1 MTTATMK
8 KTIGFIDLHINNWHA
23 NTYPAWFRTAKRAGE
38 FELGYAY
45 EESPLSP
52 DSPSLETWCE
62 KMGMKPAHD
71 IETVVA
77 NSDCLCVLAPN
88 NPEAHDR
95 LAALPLAAGKPLYMD
110 KTFAPDK
117 ATAARFFE
125 TARRHGTPLMS
136 TSALR
141 FGEEFVAMMKG
152 FAGKRPVH
160 VTATG
165 GGRSFGEYSIHQ
177 IEMAVIALGLGARS
191 VTRLPGCATEL
202 YAVRY
207 EGGVRSALLT
217 YNPKADFTL
226 TAFGE
231 DRVAVAP
238 GATNM
243 FPHLIDAMLE
253 FFATGVSLVPEE
265 ETVEVAAI
273 REAAIKAQ
281 AAPGVEIPVP

>member
-1 MTTATMK
+1 MK
-8 KTIGFIDLHINNWHA
+8 KRIGFIDLYINNWHA
-23 NTYPAWFRTAKRAGE
+23 NNYPAWFRTAKRADE

-45 EESPLSP
+45 EETPAP
-52 DSPSLETWCE
+52 GSPSLEDWCA
-62 KMGMKPAHD
+62 KNGMRPAHD

-95 LAALPLAAGKPLYMD
+95 LAALPLAAGKPLYVD

-141 FGEEFVAMMKG
+141 YGEEFVAMRKRFG
-152 FAGKRPVH
+152 QTRPVH

-177 IEMAVIALGLGARS
+177 IEMVVVALGLGARS
-191 VTRLPGCATEL
+191 VVRLPGCATEL
-202 YAVRY
+202 YSVRY
-207 EGGVRSALLT
+207 ADGVRSALLT

-231 DRVAVAP
+231 DRVDGAP

-253 FFATGVSLVPEE
+253 FFATGASLVPEA
-265 ETVEVAAI
+265 ETIEVAAI
-273 REAAIKAQ
+273 RAAALKAQ
-281 AAPGVEIPVP
+281 STPGVEIPVA

>member
-1 MTTATMK
+1 M
-8 KTIGFIDLHINNWHA
+8 L
-23 NTYPAWFRTAKRAGE
+23 
-38 FELGYAY
+38 
-45 EESPLSP
+45 
-52 DSPSLETWCE
+52 
-62 KMGMKPAHD
+62 PAHD

-88 NPEAHDR
+88 SPESHAR
-95 LAALPLAAGKPLYMD
+95 LAALPLTAGKPLYID

-125 TARRHGTPLMS
+125 TAHRHGTPLMS

-141 FGEEFVAMMKG
+141 YGEEFVAMMKQ
-152 FAGKRPVH
+152 FAEKRPVH

-165 GGRSFGEYSIHQ
+165 GGRSFMEYSIHQ
-177 IEMAVIALGLGARS
+177 IEMEVVALGLGASS

-202 YAVRY
+202 YSVRY
-207 EGGVRSALLT
+207 ADGIRSALLT

-231 DRVAVAP
+231 DRVANAP

-243 FPHLIDAMLE
+243 FQHLIDAMLE
-253 FFATGVSLVPEE
+253 FFATGVSLVPEA
-265 ETVEVAAI
+265 ETIEVAAI

-281 AAPGVEIPVP
+281 SAPGVEIPIL

>member
-1 MTTATMK
+1 MK

-23 NTYPAWFRTAKRAGE
+23 NNYPAWFRTAKRASE

-52 DSPSLETWCE
+52 DSPPLGEWCA
-62 KMGMKPAHD
+62 KMGMKPARD

-88 NPEAHDR
+88 NPEAHER
-95 LAALPLAAGKPLYMD
+95 LAALPLAAGKPLSID
-110 KTFAPDK
+110 KTCAPDK

-141 FGEEFVAMMKG
+141 YGEEFVAMMQQFG
-152 FAGKRPVH
+152 QKRPIH
-160 VTATG
+160 VTVTG

-177 IEMAVIALGLGARS
+177 IEMEVIALGLGASS
-191 VTRLPGCATEL
+191 VTRIPGCATEL

-207 EGGVRSALLT
+207 ADGIRSALLT
-217 YNPKADFTL
+217 YSPRGDFTL

-231 DRVAVAP
+231 ERLANAP

-243 FPHLIDAMLE
+243 FPHLIDAMLD
-253 FFATGVSLVPEE
+253 FYATGVPLVPEE
-265 ETVEVAAI
+265 ETIEVAAI
-273 REAAIKAQ
+273 RAAALKAQ
-281 AAPGVEIPVP
+281 STPGV

>member
-1 MTTATMK
+1 MK
-8 KTIGFIDLHINNWHA
+8 KRIGFIDLYINNWHA
-23 NTYPAWFRTAKRAGE
+23 NNYPAWFRTAKRAAE

-45 EESPLSP
+45 EETPAP
-52 DSPSLETWCE
+52 GSPSLEDWCA
-62 KMGMKPAHD
+62 KNGMRPAHD

-95 LAALPLAAGKPLYMD
+95 LAALPLAAGKPLYVD

-141 FGEEFVAMMKG
+141 YGEEFVEMMG
-152 FAGKRPVH
+152 RFGQKRPVH

-177 IEMAVIALGLGARS
+177 IEMSRRPRPTTVRPITAPLRKAIFRPELRLRIVAL
-191 VTRLPGCATEL
+191 
-202 YAVRY
+202 AVR
-207 EGGVRSALLT
+207 
-217 YNPKADFTL
+217 AD
-226 TAFGE
+226 AY
-231 DRVAVAP
+231 VAV
-238 GATNM
+238 
-243 FPHLIDAMLE
+243 LIP
-253 FFATGVSLVPEE
+253 T
-265 ETVEVAAI
+265 
-273 REAAIKAQ
+273 
-281 AAPGVEIPVP
+281 

>member
-1 MTTATMK
+1 MK
-8 KTIGFIDLHINNWHA
+8 KTIGVIDLYINNWNA
-23 NTYPAWFRTAKRAGE
+23 NNYPAWFRAAKRADE

-45 EESPLSP
+45 EETPAP
-52 DSPSLETWCE
+52 DSPSLEAWCE
-62 KMGMKPAHD
+62 KNGMRPAHD

-88 NPEAHDR
+88 NPEAHER
-95 LAALPLAAGKPLYMD
+95 LSALPLAAGKPLYID

-125 TARRHGTPLMS
+125 AAHRHGTPLMS

-141 FGEEFVAMMKG
+141 YGEEFVATMKQ
-152 FAGKRPVH
+152 FARRPIH

-165 GGRSFGEYSIHQ
+165 GGRSFDIYSIHQ
-177 IEMAVIALGLGARS
+177 IEMEVVALGVGACS

-207 EGGVRSALLT
+207 ADGIRSALLT
-217 YNPKADFTL
+217 YNPRSDFTL

-231 DRVAVAP
+231 DRVANVS
-238 GATNM
+238 GATDM
-243 FPHLIDAMLE
+243 FPRLIDAMLE
-253 FFATGVSLVPEE
+253 FYATGVSPVPEA
-265 ETVEVAAI
+265 ETIEVAAI

-281 AAPGVEIPVP
+281 ATPGVEVPVP

>member
-1 MTTATMK
+1 
-8 KTIGFIDLHINNWHA
+8 
-23 NTYPAWFRTAKRAGE
+23 
-38 FELGYAY
+38 
-45 EESPLSP
+45 
-52 DSPSLETWCE
+52 
-62 KMGMKPAHD
+62 MKPARD
-71 IETVVA
+71 IGTVVA

-88 NPEAHDR
+88 NPEAHER
-95 LAALPLAAGKPLYMD
+95 LAALPLAAGKPLYID

-141 FGEEFVAMMKG
+141 YGEEFIALMKQ
-152 FAGKRPVH
+152 FAPERPVH

-177 IEMAVIALGLGARS
+177 IEMAVIALGLGARA

-207 EGGVRSALLT
+207 EGGLRSALLT

-226 TAFGE
+226 TAFG
-231 DRVAVAP
+231 DGRAAVAP
-238 GATNM
+238 GATSM
-243 FPHLIDAMLE
+243 FPNLIDAMLE
-253 FFATGVSLVPEE
+253 FFATGTSLVPEE

-281 AAPGVEIPVP
+281 SAPGVEIPVP

>member
-1 MTTATMK
+1 MK
-8 KTIGFIDLHINNWHA
+8 KTIGFIDLYINNWHA
-23 NTYPAWFRTAKRAGE
+23 NNYPAWFRTAKRADE

-45 EESPLSP
+45 EETPAPGSPY
-52 DSPSLETWCE
+52 LEDWCE
-62 KMGMKPAHD
+62 KNGMRPAHY

-88 NPEAHDR
+88 NPEAHER
-95 LAALPLAAGKPLYMD
+95 LSALPLAAGKPLYID

-141 FGEEFVAMMKG
+141 YGEEFVAMMKQ
-152 FAGKRPVH
+152 FKKRPIH

-165 GGRSFGEYSIHQ
+165 GGKSFEIYSIHQ
-177 IEMAVIALGLGARS
+177 IEMEVAALGVGASS
-191 VTRLPGCATEL
+191 VMRLPGCATEL

-207 EGGVRSALLT
+207 ADGIRSALLT
-217 YNPKADFTL
+217 YNHNSDFTL

-231 DRVAVAP
+231 DRVASAP
-238 GATNM
+238 GATDM
-243 FPHLIDAMLE
+243 FPNLIDAMLD
-253 FFATGVSLVPEE
+253 FYATGISLVPEA
-265 ETVEVAAI
+265 ETIEVAAI
-273 REAAIKAQ
+273 REAALKAQ
-281 AAPGVEIPVP
+281 AAPGVEVPVP

>member
-1 MTTATMK
+1 MK
-8 KTIGFIDLHINNWHA
+8 KTVGFIDLHINNWHA
-23 NTYPAWFRTAKRAGE
+23 NNYLAWFRSAKRADE

-45 EESPLSP
+45 EETPAP
-52 DSPSLETWCE
+52 DSPTLEAWCE
-62 KMGMKPAHD
+62 KNGMRPAHD

-95 LAALPLAAGKPLYMD
+95 LSALPLAAGKPLYID

-141 FGEEFVAMMKG
+141 YGEEFVAMMKQ
-152 FAGKRPVH
+152 FEKRPIH
-160 VTATG
+160 VTVAG
-165 GGRSFGEYSIHQ
+165 GGKSFEIYSIHQ
-177 IEMAVIALGLGARS
+177 IEMEVVALGVGACS

-207 EGGVRSALLT
+207 ADGIRSALLS
-217 YNPKADFTL
+217 YNPRAHFAL

-231 DRVAVAP
+231 NRVASALD
-238 GATNM
+238 ATDM
-243 FPHLIDAMLE
+243 FQHLIDAMLD
-253 FFATGVSLVPEE
+253 FYATGVSLVPEA
-265 ETVEVAAI
+265 ETIEVAAI
-273 REAAIKAQ
+273 REAAMKAQ
-281 AAPGVEIPVP
+281 AAPGVEVPVP

>member
-1 MTTATMK
+1 MK
-8 KTIGFIDLHINNWHA
+8 KTIGFIDLYINNWHA
-23 NTYPAWFRTAKRAGE
+23 NNYPAWFRTAKRADE

-45 EESPLSP
+45 EETPAP
-52 DSPSLETWCE
+52 GSPSLEAWCE
-62 KMGMKPAHD
+62 KSGMRPAHD

-95 LAALPLAAGKPLYMD
+95 LAALPLAAGKPLYID
-110 KTFAPDK
+110 KSFAPDK

-141 FGEEFVAMMKG
+141 YGEEFVAMMKQ
-152 FAGKRPVH
+152 FEKRPIH

-177 IEMAVIALGLGARS
+177 IEMEVIALGVGARS

-207 EGGVRSALLT
+207 ADGIRSALLS

-231 DRVAVAP
+231 DRVANAP

-243 FPHLIDAMLE
+243 FPHLIDAMLD
-253 FFATGVSLVPEE
+253 FYATGVSTVPEA
-265 ETVEVAAI
+265 ETIEVAAI

-281 AAPGVEIPVP
+281 AAPGVEIPVA

>member
-1 MTTATMK
+1 MK
-8 KTIGFIDLHINNWHA
+8 KRIGFIDLYINNWHA
-23 NTYPAWFRTAKRAGE
+23 NNYPAWFRTAKRADE

-45 EESPLSP
+45 EETPAP
-52 DSPSLETWCE
+52 GSPSLEDWCA
-62 KMGMKPAHD
+62 KNGMRPAHD

-141 FGEEFVAMMKG
+141 YGEEFVAMRKRFG
-152 FAGKRPVH
+152 QTRPVH

-177 IEMAVIALGLGARS
+177 IEMVVVALGLGARS
-191 VTRLPGCATEL
+191 VVRLPGCATEL
-202 YAVRY
+202 YSVRY
-207 EGGVRSALLT
+207 ADGVRSALLT

-231 DRVAVAP
+231 DRVDGAP

-253 FFATGVSLVPEE
+253 FFATGASLVPEA
-265 ETVEVAAI
+265 ETIEVAAI

-281 AAPGVEIPVP
+281 SAPGVEIPVA

>member
-1 MTTATMK
+1 MK
-8 KTIGFIDLHINNWHA
+8 KRIGFIDLYINNWHA
-23 NTYPAWFRTAKRAGE
+23 NNYPAWFRTAKRADE

-45 EESPLSP
+45 EETPAP
-52 DSPSLETWCE
+52 GSPSLEDWCA
-62 KMGMKPAHD
+62 KNGMRPAHD

-88 NPEAHDR
+88 NPEAHER
-95 LAALPLAAGKPLYMD
+95 LSALPLAAGKPLYID
-110 KTFAPDK
+110 KTFAPNK

-125 TARRHGTPLMS
+125 TAHRHGTPLMS
-136 TSALR
+136 SSALR
-141 FGEEFVAMMKG
+141 YGEEFVAMRKRFG
-152 FAGKRPVH
+152 QTRPVH

-177 IEMAVIALGLGARS
+177 IEMVVVALGLGARS
-191 VTRLPGCATEL
+191 VVRLPGCATEL
-202 YAVRY
+202 YSVRY
-207 EGGVRSALLT
+207 ADGVRSALLT

-231 DRVAVAP
+231 DRVDGAP

-253 FFATGVSLVPEE
+253 FFATGASLVPEA
-265 ETVEVAAI
+265 ETIEVAAI

-281 AAPGVEIPVP
+281 SAPGVEIPVA

>member
-1 MTTATMK
+1 MK
-8 KTIGFIDLHINNWHA
+8 KRIGFIDLYINNWHA
-23 NTYPAWFRTAKRAGE
+23 NNYPAWFRTAKRADE

-45 EESPLSP
+45 EETPAPGSPP
-52 DSPSLETWCE
+52 LEDWCA
-62 KMGMKPAHD
+62 KNGMRPAHD

-88 NPEAHDR
+88 NPEVHDR
-95 LAALPLAAGKPLYMD
+95 LASLPLAAGKPLYMD

-141 FGEEFVAMMKG
+141 YGEEFVAMRKRFG
-152 FAGKRPVH
+152 QKRPVH

-177 IEMAVIALGLGARS
+177 IEMVVVALGLGARS
-191 VTRLPGCATEL
+191 VVRLPGCATEL
-202 YAVRY
+202 YSVRY
-207 EGGVRSALLT
+207 ADGVRSALLT

-231 DRVAVAP
+231 DRVDGAP

-253 FFATGVSLVPEE
+253 FFATGASLVPEA
-265 ETVEVAAI
+265 ETIEVAAI

-281 AAPGVEIPVP
+281 SAPGVEIPVA

>member
-1 MTTATMK
+1 MK
-8 KTIGFIDLHINNWHA
+8 KTIGFIDLYINNWHA
-23 NTYPAWFRTAKRAGE
+23 NNYPAWFRAAKRAGE

-45 EESPLSP
+45 EETPAP
-52 DSPSLETWCE
+52 GSPSLEVWCE
-62 KMGMKPAHD
+62 KYGMRPAHD
-71 IETVVA
+71 IKTVVA
-77 NSDCLCVLAPN
+77 NSDCLCVLAPG

-95 LAALPLAAGKPLYMD
+95 LSALPLAAGKPLYID

-141 FGEEFVAMMKG
+141 YGEEFVAMMQQFG
-152 FAGKRPVH
+152 QKRPIH

-177 IEMAVIALGLGARS
+177 IEMEVIALGLGASS
-191 VTRLPGCATEL
+191 VMRLPGCATEL

-207 EGGVRSALLT
+207 ADGVRSALLT
-217 YNPKADFTL
+217 YNPNADFML
-226 TAFGE
+226 TAFG
-231 DRVAVAP
+231 DDSVAHAP

-253 FFATGVSLVPEE
+253 FYATGVSLVPEA
-265 ETVEVAAI
+265 ETIEVAAI
-273 REAAIKAQ
+273 REAAVKAQ
-281 AAPGVEIPVP
+281 AAPGIEIPVP

>member
-1 MTTATMK
+1 MK
-8 KTIGFIDLHINNWHA
+8 KRIGFIDLYINNWHA
-23 NTYPAWFRTAKRAGE
+23 NNYPAWFRTAKRADE

-45 EESPLSP
+45 EETPAP
-52 DSPSLETWCE
+52 GSPSLEDWCA
-62 KMGMKPAHD
+62 KNGMRPAHD
-71 IETVVA
+71 IDTVVA

-95 LAALPLAAGKPLYMD
+95 LAALPLAAGKPLYVD

-125 TARRHGTPLMS
+125 TACRHGTPLMS

-141 FGEEFVAMMKG
+141 YGEEFVAMRKRFG
-152 FAGKRPVH
+152 QTRPVH

-177 IEMAVIALGLGARS
+177 IEMVVVALGLGARS
-191 VTRLPGCATEL
+191 VVRLPGCATEL
-202 YAVRY
+202 YSVRY
-207 EGGVRSALLT
+207 ADGVRSALLT

-231 DRVAVAP
+231 DRVDGAP

-253 FFATGVSLVPEE
+253 FFATGASLVPEA
-265 ETVEVAAI
+265 ETIEVAAI

-281 AAPGVEIPVP
+281 SAPGVEIPVA

>member
-1 MTTATMK
+1 MK
-8 KTIGFIDLHINNWHA
+8 KKIGFIDLYINNWHA
-23 NTYPAWFRTAKRAGE
+23 NNYPAWFRTAKRAGE
-38 FELGYAY
+38 FELGFAY

-52 DSPSLETWCE
+52 DSPPLGEWCA

-77 NSDCLCVLAPN
+77 DSDCLCVLAPN

-243 FPHLIDAMLE
+243 FPHLIDAMLD

-281 AAPGVEIPVP
+281 STPGVKIPVA

>member
-1 MTTATMK
+1 MK
-8 KTIGFIDLHINNWHA
+8 KTIGFIDLYINNWHA
-23 NTYPAWFRTAKRAGE
+23 NNYPAWFRTAKRADE

-45 EESPLSP
+45 EEAPAP
-52 DSPSLETWCE
+52 GSPSLEAWCG
-62 KMGMKPAHD
+62 KMGMRPAHD

-88 NPEAHDR
+88 NPEAHER
-95 LAALPLAAGKPLYMD
+95 LSALALAAGKPLYID

-117 ATAARFFE
+117 ATATRFFE

-141 FGEEFVAMMKG
+141 YGEEFVAMMKG
-152 FAGKRPVH
+152 FAPKRPVH

-165 GGRSFGEYSIHQ
+165 GGRSFEEYSIHQ
-177 IEMAVIALGLGARS
+177 IEMEVVALGLGARS

-207 EGGVRSALLT
+207 ADGIRSALLT
-217 YNPKADFTL
+217 YNPGANFTL
-226 TAFGE
+226 TVFGE
-231 DRVAVAP
+231 DRVAVVP
-238 GATNM
+238 GATDM

-253 FFATGVSLVPEE
+253 FYATGVSPVPEE
-265 ETVEVAAI
+265 ETIEVAAI
-273 REAAIKAQ
+273 REAAMKAQ

>member
-1 MTTATMK
+1 MK
-8 KTIGFIDLHINNWHA
+8 KIIGFIDLYINNWHA
-23 NTYPAWFRTAKRAGE
+23 NNYPAWFRSAKRAAE

-45 EESPLSP
+45 EETPAP
-52 DSPSLETWCE
+52 GSPSLEDWCA
-62 KMGMKPAHD
+62 KNGMRPAHD

-95 LAALPLAAGKPLYMD
+95 LATLPLAAGKPLYVD

-141 FGEEFVAMMKG
+141 YGEEFVAMMG
-152 FAGKRPVH
+152 RFGQTRPVH

-177 IEMAVIALGLGARS
+177 IEMVVVALGLGARS

-202 YAVRY
+202 YVVRY
-207 EGGVRSALLT
+207 ADGVRSALLT
-217 YNPKADFTL
+217 YNPRADFTL
-226 TAFGE
+226 TAFGH
-231 DRVAVAP
+231 DRVDGAP

-253 FFATGVSLVPEE
+253 FYATGSSLVPES

-281 AAPGVEIPVP
+281 SAPGVEIPVA

>member
-1 MTTATMK
+1 MK
-8 KTIGFIDLHINNWHA
+8 KTIGFIDLYINNWHA
-23 NTYPAWFRTAKRAGE
+23 NNYPAWFRTAKRADE

-45 EESPLSP
+45 EETPAP
-52 DSPSLETWCE
+52 GSPSLEDWCA
-62 KMGMKPAHD
+62 KSGMRPAHD

-95 LAALPLAAGKPLYMD
+95 LAVLPLAAGKPLYID

-141 FGEEFVAMMKG
+141 YGEEFVAMR
-152 FAGKRPVH
+152 KRFGQTRPIH
-160 VTATG
+160 VTTTG

-177 IEMAVIALGLGARS
+177 IEMEVIALGVGARS

-207 EGGVRSALLT
+207 ADGIRSALLT

-231 DRVAVAP
+231 DRVDSAP

-253 FFATGVSLVPEE
+253 FYATGVSLVPEA
-265 ETVEVAAI
+265 ETIEVAAI

-281 AAPGVEIPVP
+281 AAPGVEIPVA

>member
-1 MTTATMK
+1 MK
-8 KTIGFIDLHINNWHA
+8 KTIGFIDLYINNWHA
-23 NTYPAWFRTAKRAGE
+23 NNYPAWFRTAKRADE

-45 EESPLSP
+45 EETPAP
-52 DSPSLETWCE
+52 GSPSLEDWCE
-62 KMGMKPAHD
+62 KNGMRPALD
-71 IETVVA
+71 IETVIA

-95 LAALPLAAGKPLYMD
+95 LSALPLAAGKPLYID

-136 TSALR
+136 SSALR
-141 FGEEFVAMMKG
+141 YGEEFVAMMKQ
-152 FAGKRPVH
+152 FEKRPVH

-165 GGRSFGEYSIHQ
+165 GGKSFEIYSIHQ
-177 IEMAVIALGLGARS
+177 IEMEVAALGVGASS

-207 EGGVRSALLT
+207 ADGIRSALLT
-217 YNPKADFTL
+217 YNPNSDFTL

-231 DRVAVAP
+231 GRVANAP

-243 FPHLIDAMLE
+243 FPNLIDAMLE
-253 FFATGVSLVPEE
+253 FYATGVSLVPEA

-273 REAAIKAQ
+273 REAAMKAQ
-281 AAPGVEIPVP
+281 ASPGIEIPVP

>member
-1 MTTATMK
+1 MK
-8 KTIGFIDLHINNWHA
+8 KKIGFIDLYINNWHA
-23 NTYPAWFRTAKRAGE
+23 NNYPAWFRTAKRADE

-45 EESPLSP
+45 EETPAP
-52 DSPSLETWCE
+52 GSPSLEDWCA
-62 KMGMKPAHD
+62 KNGMRPAHD

-95 LAALPLAAGKPLYMD
+95 LAALPLAAGKPLYVD

-141 FGEEFVAMMKG
+141 YGEEFVAMMKQ
-152 FAGKRPVH
+152 FEKRPVH

-177 IEMAVIALGLGARS
+177 IEMAVIALGVGACS

-202 YAVRY
+202 YSVRY
-207 EGGVRSALLT
+207 ADGVRSALLT

-243 FPHLIDAMLE
+243 FPHLIDAMLD

-281 AAPGVEIPVP
+281 STPGVKIPVA

>member
-1 MTTATMK
+1 MK
-8 KTIGFIDLHINNWHA
+8 KRIGFIDLYINNWHA
-23 NTYPAWFRTAKRAGE
+23 NNYPAWFRTAKRADE

-45 EESPLSP
+45 EETPAP
-52 DSPSLETWCE
+52 GSPSLEDWCA
-62 KMGMKPAHD
+62 KNGMRPAHD

-141 FGEEFVAMMKG
+141 YGEEFVAMRKRFG
-152 FAGKRPVH
+152 QTRPVH

-177 IEMAVIALGLGARS
+177 IEMVVVALGLGARS
-191 VTRLPGCATEL
+191 VVRLPGCATEL
-202 YAVRY
+202 YSVRY
-207 EGGVRSALLT
+207 ADGVRSALLT
-217 YNPKADFTL
+217 YNLRDGRLSRARGRDDRSRRHPRSRDQGPVCPRRRNPRRL
-226 TAFGE
+226 TTP
-231 DRVAVAP
+231 RLAVEP
-238 GATNM
+238 ENRLSQRWRRGR
-243 FPHLIDAMLE
+243 ML
-253 FFATGVSLVPEE
+253 ALPQHRRTP
-265 ETVEVAAI
+265 
-273 REAAIKAQ
+273 
-281 AAPGVEIPVP
+281 PP

>member
-1 MTTATMK
+1 MK
-8 KTIGFIDLHINNWHA
+8 KRIGFIDLYINNWHA
-23 NTYPAWFRTAKRAGE
+23 NNYPAWFRTAKRADE

-45 EESPLSP
+45 EETPAP
-52 DSPSLETWCE
+52 GSPSLEDWCA
-62 KMGMKPAHD
+62 KNGMRPAHD

-141 FGEEFVAMMKG
+141 YGEEFVAMRKRFG
-152 FAGKRPVH
+152 QTRPVH

-177 IEMAVIALGLGARS
+177 IEMVVVALGLGARS
-191 VTRLPGCATEL
+191 VVRLPGCATEL
-202 YAVRY
+202 YSVRY
-207 EGGVRSALLT
+207 ADGVRSALLT

-231 DRVAVAP
+231 DRVDGAP
-238 GATNM
+238 CATNM

-253 FFATGVSLVPEE
+253 FFATGASLVPEA
-265 ETVEVAAI
+265 ETIEVAAI

-281 AAPGVEIPVP
+281 SAPGVEIPVA

>member
-1 MTTATMK
+1 MK
-8 KTIGFIDLHINNWHA
+8 KKIGFIDLYINNWHA
-23 NTYPAWFRTAKRAGE
+23 NNYPAWFRTAERADE

-45 EESPLSP
+45 EETPAPGSPT
-52 DSPSLETWCE
+52 LEAWCE
-62 KMGMKPAHD
+62 KNGMLPAHD

-88 NPEAHDR
+88 SPESHAR
-95 LAALPLAAGKPLYMD
+95 LAALPLTAGKPLYID

-125 TARRHGTPLMS
+125 TAHRHGTPLMS

-141 FGEEFVAMMKG
+141 YGEEFVAMMKQ
-152 FAGKRPVH
+152 FAEKRPVH

-165 GGRSFGEYSIHQ
+165 GGRSFMEYSIHQ
-177 IEMAVIALGLGARS
+177 IEMEVVALGLGASS

-202 YAVRY
+202 YSVRY
-207 EGGVRSALLT
+207 ADGIRSALLT

-231 DRVAVAP
+231 DRVANAP

-243 FPHLIDAMLE
+243 FQHLIDAMLE
-253 FFATGVSLVPEE
+253 FFATGVSLVPEA
-265 ETVEVAAI
+265 ETIEVAAI

-281 AAPGVEIPVP
+281 SAPGVEIPIL